1 MSKDLILQMLGLC
14 QRARKLVSGETFVL
28 EKIKSNEAKIV
39 FLASDAGLNTT
50 KRTTDKCEF
59 YHVEIINSFNT
70 EELSQAIGKSNR
82 KVIAVTDRGFAEKIR
97 HYNI

>member
-1 MSKDLILQMLGLC
+1 
-14 QRARKLVSGETFVL
+14 
-28 EKIKSNEAKIV
+28 
-39 FLASDAGLNTT
+39 
-50 KRTTDKCEF
+50 
-59 YHVEIINSFNT
+59 VEIINSFNT